1 MSEAGDRARTN
12 GRPGWISTVSGISSS
27 NGLLWRVVGP
37 VALAVM
43 VLVGLLALILPRQ
56 IERNVIFEAVE
67 RSQQMVEQAQMV
79 RRTYSEIV
87 TSRLAANAAVALR
100 PDFAVHDGAIPIPA
114 TFLMDYARRI
124 ETDALK
130 LNVFSPYPWPG
141 RQRPPLDDFQ
151 KRAWETLARDPTARI
166 VEHDEID
173 GKPVVRVALGDT
185 MAAGCVACHNT
196 TSDSPRRDWK
206 VGDVRGVIEVVQR
219 TEGITARAQLVSTNL
234 ILAIGTGGL
243 LLIGVLMWQGRR
255 FLGPLGDMTGTVRRI
270 ADGNVELGVP
280 HGHRSDEIGGMA
292 RALEVLRQHLL
303 ERRAL
308 QAQAADDAQARL
320 EAVDRVRHLAAAFER
335 DVRGLLQEVT
345 QVASAAA
352 TATSELVALAASTQA
367 RAMTGAEQT
376 ADSELRAGQVVDV
389 ADTMV
394 TALGQIGR
402 DLSLTSQAAIEAVA
416 DASQTTEF
424 VETLAADARR
434 IGDIVALISDIA
446 DQTNLL
452 ALNATI
458 EAARAGEAGRGFAV
472 VAGEVKRLAERTTRA
487 TAEISTQIGA
497 LQQATTTASTAIT
510 AITQRIVTTRDRTDD
525 LANGLADQ
533 VARSREVGDAVAR
546 NATDIEGVAGIISA
560 ILANAD
566 ATSRRAAEVAQ
577 ASNWVIQQLGDLNMQ
592 ASRFA
597 QDLRAA

>member
-1 MSEAGDRARTN
+1 
-12 GRPGWISTVSGISSS
+12 
-27 NGLLWRVVGP
+27 
-37 VALAVM
+37 
-43 VLVGLLALILPRQ
+43 
-56 IERNVIFEAVE
+56 
-67 RSQQMVEQAQMV
+67 
-79 RRTYSEIV
+79 
-87 TSRLAANAAVALR
+87 
-100 PDFAVHDGAIPIPA
+100 
-114 TFLMDYARRI
+114 
-124 ETDALK
+124 
-130 LNVFSPYPWPG
+130 
-141 RQRPPLDDFQ
+141 
-151 KRAWETLARDPTARI
+151 
-166 VEHDEID
+166 
-173 GKPVVRVALGDT
+173 
-185 MAAGCVACHNT
+185 
-196 TSDSPRRDWK
+196 
-206 VGDVRGVIEVVQR
+206 
-219 TEGITARAQLVSTNL
+219 
-234 ILAIGTGGL
+234 
-243 LLIGVLMWQGRR
+243 
-255 FLGPLGDMTGTVRRI
+255 
-270 ADGNVELGVP
+270 
-280 HGHRSDEIGGMA
+280 
-292 RALEVLRQHLL
+292 
-303 ERRAL
+303 
-308 QAQAADDAQARL
+308 
-320 EAVDRVRHLAAAFER
+320 
-335 DVRGLLQEVT
+335 
-345 QVASAAA
+345 
-352 TATSELVALAASTQA
+352 
-367 RAMTGAEQT
+367 MTGAEQT